1 MADQRSNPVS
11 RTLLYAVLIAISTL
25 FLLPLVWMVS
35 TSIKPVEQTM
45 SSPPTFV
52 PRVTARVVVRD
63 LEARRD
69 MLALDDPGSPEIGTI
84 EAQIVAWGET
94 VAAEDELEDARRV
107 LSRLERLE
115 DSDEADLDGARA
127 RVAALEEQIDGA
139 LGAVPALP
147 LLMRQ
152 AADNYAGRTGPDG
165 EVVVLG
171 VLNDPVIDFLLYLRN
186 TLIVVCLSIVGM
198 VLSSA
203 LVAYGFAR
211 VKWRGRGAVFTLVL
225 ATMMIPFPVIMGPLF
240 VIFRELDWIGT
251 FKPLWV
257 PAWCGSAFNI
267 FLLRQFY
274 MGIPPELDEAAR
286 IDGCSHWGIFWRIIL
301 PLSKPALAV
310 VALFHFLFV
319 WNDFLGPLI
328 FLRDRDQ
335 FTLALGLQL
344 YQSQAGNV
352 PWNLLMGASTLVLMP
367 VLVVFLLAQR
377 AFVEGIATS
386 GLKE

>member
-1 MADQRSNPVS
+1 MRDRSANPVS
-11 RTLLYAVLIAISTL
+11 RVILYATLCAIAVL
-25 FLLPLVWMVS
+25 FLMPLVWMVS

-45 SSPPTFV
+45 SNPPTFV
-52 PRVTARVVVRD
+52 PRLTARVVLQHLEAKRETLALEHPDAPALGTLDAQIAEWQETVADEDRID
-63 LEARRD
+63 EARRT
-69 MLALDDPGSPEIGTI
+69 LA
-84 EAQIVAWGET
+84 
-94 VAAEDELEDARRV
+94 
-107 LSRLERLE
+107 RLERTPESDPGAIAAARERLE
-115 DSDEADLDGARA
+115 
-127 RVAALEEQIDGA
+127 ALESRVDKA
-139 LGAVPALP
+139 LDAVPAAP

-152 AADNYAGRTGPDG
+152 AVDNYAGRTGPDG
-165 EVVVLG
+165 EVVVRG

-211 VKWRGRGAVFTLVL
+211 VKWRGRTVLFAFVL

-240 VIFRELDWIGT
+240 VLFRDLGWIGT

-257 PAWCGSAFNI
+257 PAWFGSAFNI

-274 MGIPPELDEAAR
+274 MTIPPELDEAAR
-286 IDGCSHWGIFWRIIL
+286 IDGCNHWGIFWRIIL
-301 PLSKPALAV
+301 PLSRPALAV

-352 PWNLLMGASTLVLMP
+352 PWNLLMAASTLVLLP
-367 VLVVFLLAQR
+367 VLLVFLLAQR

>member
-1 MADQRSNPVS
+1 MRERTSNPAS
-11 RTLLYAVLIAISTL
+11 RVALYTVLGVIAVL

-45 SSPPTFV
+45 SNPPTFV
-52 PRVTARVVVRD
+52 PRATARVVLDHLQAKR
-63 LEARRD
+63 E
-69 MLALDDPGSPEIGTI
+69 MLALKDPASPELAPLD
-84 EAQIVAWGET
+84 AQLAEWTQT
-94 VAAEDELEDARRV
+94 VRAEDELDEAKRT
-107 LSRLERLE
+107 LARLERLE
-115 DSDEADLDGARA
+115 DTPADEVAGARE
-127 RVAALEEQIDGA
+127 RVKTLETRIDDALDS
-139 LGAVPALP
+139 VPAFP
-147 LLMRQ
+147 LLLRQ
-152 AADNYAGRTGPDG
+152 AVDNYAGRTGPEG
-165 EVVVLG
+165 EVVVRG

-211 VKWRGRGAVFTLVL
+211 VKWRGRGILFAFVL

-240 VIFRELDWIGT
+240 VIFRELGWIGT

-257 PAWCGSAFNI
+257 PAWFGSAFNI

-274 MGIPPELDEAAR
+274 LTIPPELDEAAR

-301 PLSKPALAV
+301 PLSRPALAV

-328 FLRDRDQ
+328 YLRDRDQ

-352 PWNLLMGASTLVLMP
+352 PWNLLMAASTLVLLP